1 MNRLYFIALVLL
13 SLSCTSA
20 PVDTVP
26 AEVGISDAE
35 IGLSGHTV
43 FEDPVQRAA
52 PANEAEPGESVVR
65 QRSYP
70 QAPPVISH
78 SVSGLEPI
86 TADENLCLDCHDVA
100 AAEDVGATAIP
111 PSHYRDLRNAPE
123 VKRDEIAGARYYCT
137 TCHVAQTGAAP
148 LVEMRRPH

>member
-1 MNRLYFIALVLL
+1 MNRPFLIALVLF

-20 PVDTVP
+20 PVDPGP
-26 AEVGISDAE
+26 AEAGIQDAE

-43 FEDPVQRAA
+43 FEDPAQQPA
-52 PANEAEPGESVVR
+52 PANEAEPGESLIR

-78 SVSGLEPI
+78 T
-86 TADENLCLDCHDVA
+86 TAGFVPLMASENLCLDCHDVA

-111 PSHYRDLRNAPE
+111 TSHYRDLRNAPE
-123 VKRDEIAGARYYCT
+123 VKRDEIAGSRYYCM
-137 TCHVAQTGAAP
+137 TCHVAQTGVTP
-148 LVEMRRPH
+148 LVEVRRP

>member
-1 MNRLYFIALVLL
+1 MNRLFLIALVLF

-20 PVDTVP
+20 PVDPDP

-43 FEDPVQRAA
+43 FEDPVQQPAS
-52 PANEAEPGESVVR
+52 ANEVEPGESAVR

-78 SVSGLEPI
+78 STAGLVPI
-86 TADENLCLDCHDVA
+86 TASENLCLDCHDVA

-123 VKRDEIAGARYYCT
+123 VKRDEIAGARYYCA
-137 TCHVAQTGAAP
+137 TCHVDQTGAAP
-148 LVEMRRPH
+148 LVEVRRP

>member
-1 MNRLYFIALVLL
+1 MNRLFLIALIIV

-20 PVDTVP
+20 QVDPVP
-26 AEVGISDAE
+26 AEVGIPDAE
-35 IGLSGHTV
+35 IGLSGQTV
-43 FEDPVQRAA
+43 FEDPVQQPA
-52 PANEAEPGESVVR
+52 PANKVEPGESVLR

-78 SVSGLEPI
+78 STAGFVPI
-86 TADENLCLDCHDVA
+86 TASENLCLDCHDVGA
-100 AAEDVGATAIP
+100 ADDVGATAIP

-123 VKRDEIAGARYYCT
+123 VKRDEIAGARYYCA

-148 LVEMRRPH
+148 LVEVRRP

>member
-1 MNRLYFIALVLL
+1 MNRLFLIALIVV

-20 PVDTVP
+20 PVDPDP
-26 AEVGISDAE
+26 AETRIPDAE

-43 FEDPVQRAA
+43 FEDPAQQPA
-52 PANEAEPGESVVR
+52 PANEAEPGESLIR
-65 QRSYP
+65 QRSFP

-78 SVSGLEPI
+78 STAGFEPI
-86 TADENLCLDCHDVA
+86 TASENLCLDCHDVA
-100 AAEDVGATAIP
+100 AASDIGATATP

-137 TCHVAQTGAAP
+137 ICHVAQTGAVP
-148 LVEMRRPH
+148 LVEVRRP